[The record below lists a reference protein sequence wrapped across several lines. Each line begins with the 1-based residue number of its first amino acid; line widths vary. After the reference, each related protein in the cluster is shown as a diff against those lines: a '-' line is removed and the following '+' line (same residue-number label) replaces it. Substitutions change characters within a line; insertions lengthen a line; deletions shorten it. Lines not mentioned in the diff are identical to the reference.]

1 MKIVLDGTP
10 LELKEFL
17 GMVKPG
23 MFNVSFSG
31 LDIGNKSDETVII
44 GSKDYSSLINSLPD
58 LPGINKD
65 SFQYDPERDTGYFGR
80 ISSSEFIGYKE
91 LYELVGFNK
100 GIPMKE
106 DKGWL
111 VFYFKGEILYIPQHP
126 IRYDISWDDI
136 NEVGLVYG
144 DKVID
149 LDGDEYNVSLMTGG
163 KSDPF
168 NDTEYSDANTEEEQ
182 KLDLGNGSMWNE
194 LMYRVH
200 QDVPGVTDEGETGS
214 GGPQYGENWDNLSDE
229 DLNINWRKCEVGTAT
244 WTQETSVYDTSYR
257 VYRGDGRLAYLSRIS
272 SSNAH
277 TSLGWRPVL
286 CLSNSR
292 RQERI

>member
-91 LYELVGFNK
+91 LCELVGFNK
-100 GIPMKE
+100 GKPMKE

-136 NEVGLVYG
+136 NKVGLVYG

-182 KLDLGNGSMWNE
+182 KLDLGNVSMWNE

-200 QDVPGVTDEGETGS
+200 QDVPGVTDEGETDS

-244 WTQETSVYDTSYR
+244 WTQESSVIVTSSR
-257 VYRGDGRLAYLSRIS
+257 VDRGFYRLAYLARTASSRADTLI
-272 SSNAH
+272 
-277 TSLGWRPVL
+277 GWRPVL

>member
-31 LDIGNKSDETVII
+31 LDIGNDSDATVTSI
-44 GSKDYSSLINSLPD
+44 SKDYSSLLNSLPD

-65 SFQYDPERDTGYFGR
+65 TFQYDPERDTGYFGK
-80 ISSSEFIGYKE
+80 ISSSEFIGYEE
-91 LYELVGFNK
+91 LCELVDFKAGK
-100 GIPMKE
+100 LME
-106 DKGWL
+106 QDKGWL

-136 NEVGLVYG
+136 NKAGLVYG
-144 DKVID
+144 DRVID
-149 LDGDEYNVSLMTGG
+149 IDGDEYNISLLTGG
-163 KSDPF
+163 KSDPL
-168 NDTEYSDANTEEEQ
+168 DDREYGDANTEEEQ
-182 KLDLGNGSMWNE
+182 KLDLCNGSMWNE

-200 QDVPGVTDEGETGS
+200 QDIPGVTDEGVTGS
-214 GGPQYGENWDNLSDE
+214 GGPQHGENWDNLSDE

-244 WTQETSVYDTSYR
+244 WTQETSVYATSNR
-257 VYRGDGRLAYLSRIS
+257 VYRGDGRLARLSRSTS
-272 SSNAH
+272 SSAAAGH
-277 TSLGWRPVL
+277 GWRPVL
-286 CLSNSR
+286 CLSSSR

>member
-31 LDIGNKSDETVII
+31 LDISNKSDETVIN
-44 GSKDYSSLINSLPD
+44 GPKDYSSLINSLPD

-65 SFQYDPERDTGYFGR
+65 SFQYDPERDTGYFCR
-80 ISSSEFIGYKE
+80 ISSSEFIGYEE
-91 LYELVGFNK
+91 LCELVGFNK
-100 GIPMKE
+100 GKPMK

-136 NEVGLVYG
+136 NKAGLVYG

-149 LDGDEYNVSLMTGG
+149 IDGDEYNVSLMTGG

-168 NDTEYSDANTEEEQ
+168 DDTEYDDANAEEEQ

-229 DLNINWRKCEVGTAT
+229 DLNINWRKCEVGIAT
-244 WTQETSVYDTSYR
+244 WTQETSVDDTSFR
-257 VYRGDGRLAYLSRIS
+257 VARGLDRLAHLGRHMS
-272 SSNAH
+272 SYADIFY
-277 TSLGWRPVL
+277 GWRPVL
-286 CLSNSR
+286 CISSSR